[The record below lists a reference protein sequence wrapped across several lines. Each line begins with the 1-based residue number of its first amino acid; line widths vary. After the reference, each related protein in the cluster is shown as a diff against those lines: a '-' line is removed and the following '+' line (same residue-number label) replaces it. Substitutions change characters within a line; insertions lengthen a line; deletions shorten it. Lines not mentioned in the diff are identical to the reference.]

1 MQAEMTIS
9 EPIEKILD
17 DWDFFED
24 KIVGKFTSF
33 RPVGQNI
40 YGIRRRAITRTE
52 IVDPRKGA
60 FGKFYELGPQGP
72 VEGMFH
78 PMRLHLTTAGTP
90 HRVAHS
96 MGFWHIN
103 DMDEL
108 YLPLPAAADDPLGH
122 FLVIMQT
129 PTGKEGESFAFYC
142 QRCFIVLHE
151 VHYRTGELGLQGM
164 YRAEEQAVRAFNADP
179 ALRVCVECG
188 HDNPLGYCWNTA
200 KDTAAEREARAVW

>member
-1 MQAEMTIS
+1 MHAELTVA

-17 DWDFFED
+17 DWDFFAD
-24 KIVGKFTSF
+24 TIVGKFTSF

-60 FGKFYELGPQGP
+60 FGKFYELGPNGP
-72 VEGMFH
+72 VEGKFE

-90 HRVAHS
+90 HRVANS

-108 YLPLPAAADDPLGH
+108 YLPLPGADGDPLGH

-129 PTGKEGESFAFYC
+129 LTGREGESFAFYC
-142 QRCFIVLHE
+142 QQCFTILHE
-151 VHYRTGELGLQGM
+151 VHCPSGELGLPAIF
-164 YRAEEQAVRAFNADP
+164 RAEERAVREFNAER
-179 ALRVCVECG
+179 AKRLCVECG
-188 HDNPLGYCWNTA
+188 HLNPHGYCWNTA
-200 KDTAAEREARAVW
+200 KDSPEERDARTIW